1 MSRLGDTTLSV
12 PMLTVPSAL
21 PVPVLLL
28 LAAALLAALDM
39 AGAVAAKRWA
49 TSGSTLWF
57 LGGVALFAVLFWTY
71 GSALQYAELSIVTM
85 GWIVMLQVGLLVLD
99 RVQNAVVL
107 SSGQWLAVVG
117 ILALQ
122 GYLVL
127 GPTGGGPG

>member
-1 MSRLGDTTLSV
+1 VSV
-12 PMLTVPSAL
+12 PMLGVPSSV
-21 PVPVLLL
+21 PVPVLLFV
-28 LAAALLAALDM
+28 AAGLLAALDI

-57 LGGVALFAVLFWTY
+57 LCGIALFGVLFWAY

-85 GWIVMLQVGLLVLD
+85 GWIVMLQVGLLLLD
-99 RVQNAVVL
+99 RVQNAVTL
-107 SSGQWLAVVG
+107 SSGQWLAIVG

-127 GPTGGGPG
+127 APASSA